1 MNLAEKKQDKTL
13 SDWAGLVQQAK
24 EKLVKTLWGLT
35 GVSEGEKELVVKE
48 YLWEMEKLQEKVQE
62 AVSRWDNDQRLFRDE
77 NELLRSLL
85 GANDHEL
92 KGRILA
98 LGQEIHDLRR
108 DLISARDEAGGLR
121 QRAGELAESNENLRR
136 ALKETQDELE
146 AQRVQ
151 EAQRWQTRLAEFHE
165 QQAQV
170 REQVSR
176 VNEDMGRVRD
186 LLSTQAEE
194 MTREKQAELA
204 ALQAR
209 LMGEMEKS
217 LRTRE
222 DLLWAEEEIFAQ
234 GVAQK
239 LRGELQAAT
248 GRLQLT
254 LERFR
259 LLDRSGPAARTWETW
274 WRLLRGGP
282 AELSRGFQE
291 VAADLQKAVQTLE
304 EYLALTHR
312 RPPSQEEVNLPE
324 LIRRTAGR
332 LQGGRMDK
340 GALEVLAPEVLPLI
354 KGDAELLEV
363 VLRTLL
369 DNAFEAL
376 PRSGGRVRIQAEE
389 SPEKREVWVS
399 VSDSGGGVPESQ
411 RDRLFQPFFT
421 TKTGHRGLGLARA
434 RRYAEW
440 HRGRLELIESGP
452 DGSVFRLALPL

>member
-1 MNLAEKKQDKTL
+1 MNLTEKKQDKTL
-13 SDWAGLVQQAK
+13 SDWTGLVQQAK

-98 LGQEIHDLRR
+98 LGQEMHDLRR
-108 DLISARDEAGGLR
+108 DLLSARDEAGGLR
-121 QRAGELAESNENLRR
+121 QKAGELAESNENLRR

-165 QQAQV
+165 QQVQV

-186 LLSTQAEE
+186 LLSTQAQE

-259 LLDRSGPAARTWETW
+259 LLDRPGPAAKTWETW

-282 AELSRGFQE
+282 AELSRGFQK
-291 VAADLQKAVQTLE
+291 VAAELQKAVQTLE

-324 LIRRTAGR
+324 LIRRIVGR

-340 GALEVLAPEVLPLI
+340 GAPEVLAPEVLPLI

-363 VLRTLL
+363 ALQTLL

-376 PRSGGRVRIQAEE
+376 PRSGGRVKIQAEE
-389 SPEKREVWVS
+389 SPGKGEVWVS
-399 VSDSGGGVPESQ
+399 VSDSGGGVPEGQ

-440 HRGRLELIESGP
+440 HRGRLELVESGP
-452 DGSVFRLALPL
+452 DGSVFRLALPV